1 MLVCVALV
9 QTCLTWRTPASA
21 GDSRLASLLLGTKV
35 CPGWAVLRLPYE
47 VIRPTPSRRRRWLPE
62 TQESM
67 GCPLLSFPEFSN
79 HTSCPND
86 SRPFPGLRFPP
97 RVCGWWDQ
105 AGAVEGWV
113 CQPPD
118 HPILPRS
125 QVPPLQLC
133 RREEETLVLGVQE
146 IIPTPSATSWRGSEP
161 LHWVVCW
168 CWGVGGCIR
177 VPSRQYRWQS

>member
-105 AGAVEGWV
+105 AGGVEGWV

-118 HPILPRS
+118 RPILPPKEPGATTS
-125 QVPPLQLC
+125 ALQ
-133 RREEETLVLGVQE
+133 EG
-146 IIPTPSATSWRGSEP
+146 RGDPGS
-161 LHWVVCW
+161 
-168 CWGVGGCIR
+168 GCAGNYPHPQCHELER
-177 VPSRQYRWQS
+177 K